1 MLFSPLPQ
9 PSPHPFRFVQAFS
22 FGVCLYEMI
31 AAKDPWEGETH
42 GQVAYQVR
50 TLLQIHICI

>member
-1 MLFSPLPQ
+1 MGS
-9 PSPHPFRFVQAFS
+9 VQAFS

-50 TLLQIHICI
+50 PKLQITLMDVSLSCV